1 MIFYQCIHMML
12 RDNFHKKVAE
22 WCDEFRMEYIAEV
35 PGVRMTTQLY
45 SHIPGGDSAHEKLGK
60 PLSAIMESY
69 AHSLRHNPKM
79 GSSLARQLGRKRA
92 LIECFHSIGWTMTLQ
107 DARWMID
114 WMAVMGTNMFNF
126 HAFFYSI
133 DGLRK
138 HDAAPSQFDQNPYW
152 KHFRQLGDYIG
163 RISYIMSEGSA
174 KIDIAVLDPTTSLWT
189 KMGNPF
195 HQFGF
200 AGTDPQDK
208 QRLER
213 MKSDWISI
221 QTALLNNQRD
231 YDTLDPE
238 MLMQAEIADGSLNI
252 GAGRYKALII
262 PPVSNLEAAAW
273 ERIQSFADQ
282 GGIVI
287 SVGLLP
293 YEQIEAHSVA
303 VEGAAALFHAQAEDP
318 AHYWHGL
325 LPDEASPAAWRK
337 GEKEA
342 YFVPHGPASS
352 NSSRP
357 AGVDGITSLLHLLD
371 QTLPRAVELS
381 SEDGQTGC
389 LLLQH
394 RQLDGQSD
402 IIFIANHEGLEK
414 KVYIRLS
421 ESHFG
426 SRPKWLYRN
435 LETGEIR
442 PLSSESGDG
451 GSMALLTFAPYQS
464 HLIEIV
470 RVQDETAA
478 KPVGHPGIISQLDG
492 GQQTAPHIQVEA
504 DTDWEFELAQ
514 PNLLRLGQLQMSLD
528 MKDEGLEQGWQLNH
542 SSLPGAEWLDVETK
556 PWINQCADHK
566 EVLRHALGFNSRS
579 FGTPYQVTVAY
590 PVVCWYRIIF
600 DADRIPEWCELTM
613 DREAIAGEYRLFV
626 NGIEWD
632 GGQPELI
639 NGTNTIMIRMVI
651 RHAHDGVVDPLYL
664 RGMFGV
670 RFTAEQRPVIT
681 DLPLAGNPNRPVP
694 DGSPYYSGTLVF
706 RRRIA
711 VQDEAARSET
721 FELSFTGLSEHFHDC
736 AEVILNGHS
745 LGVRPWTPYVWKGSG
760 QWWKPGENLLELRV
774 DNALGLRLDGSY
786 FDYDSHQVKESARFG
801 SEVNPKEAQQ

>member
-1 MIFYQCIHMML
+1 YQCIHMML

-252 GAGRYKALII
+252 G
-262 PPVSNLEAAAW
+262 
-273 ERIQSFADQ
+273 
-282 GGIVI
+282 
-287 SVGLLP
+287 
-293 YEQIEAHSVA
+293 
-303 VEGAAALFHAQAEDP
+303 
-318 AHYWHGL
+318 
-325 LPDEASPAAWRK
+325 
-337 GEKEA
+337 
-342 YFVPHGPASS
+342 
-352 NSSRP
+352 
-357 AGVDGITSLLHLLD
+357 
-371 QTLPRAVELS
+371 
-381 SEDGQTGC
+381 
-389 LLLQH
+389 
-394 RQLDGQSD
+394 
-402 IIFIANHEGLEK
+402 
-414 KVYIRLS
+414 
-421 ESHFG
+421 
-426 SRPKWLYRN
+426 
-435 LETGEIR
+435 
-442 PLSSESGDG
+442 
-451 GSMALLTFAPYQS
+451 
-464 HLIEIV
+464 
-470 RVQDETAA
+470 
-478 KPVGHPGIISQLDG
+478 
-492 GQQTAPHIQVEA
+492 
-504 DTDWEFELAQ
+504 
-514 PNLLRLGQLQMSLD
+514 
-528 MKDEGLEQGWQLNH
+528 
-542 SSLPGAEWLDVETK
+542 
-556 PWINQCADHK
+556 
-566 EVLRHALGFNSRS
+566 
-579 FGTPYQVTVAY
+579 
-590 PVVCWYRIIF
+590 
-600 DADRIPEWCELTM
+600 
-613 DREAIAGEYRLFV
+613 
-626 NGIEWD
+626 
-632 GGQPELI
+632 
-639 NGTNTIMIRMVI
+639 
-651 RHAHDGVVDPLYL
+651 
-664 RGMFGV
+664 
-670 RFTAEQRPVIT
+670 
-681 DLPLAGNPNRPVP
+681 
-694 DGSPYYSGTLVF
+694 
-706 RRRIA
+706 
-711 VQDEAARSET
+711 
-721 FELSFTGLSEHFHDC
+721 
-736 AEVILNGHS
+736 
-745 LGVRPWTPYVWKGSG
+745 
-760 QWWKPGENLLELRV
+760 
-774 DNALGLRLDGSY
+774 
-786 FDYDSHQVKESARFG
+786 
-801 SEVNPKEAQQ
+801 